1 MRRGF
6 TLLEVLVA
14 TTIMAI
20 AVTALVSNLTGSLRN
35 LDRLTQKDRA
45 VTLAKRKMEE
55 FLLNPGLPHYQ
66 RLSGR
71 WDRPHAND
79 RQGWLLSVT
88 PFDVPANSGPGGA
101 VLERLALEAWWLD
114 GAARRAYTLVAYRP
128 GVLIEADFIAPGVVR
143 E

>member
-20 AVTALVSNLTGSLRN
+20 AVTALVGNLTGSLRN

-45 VTLAKRKMEE
+45 ATLAKRKMEE
-55 FLLNPGLPHYQ
+55 LPLNPGLPRLQ
-66 RLSGR
+66 RLAGP
-71 WDRPHAND
+71 WDPPNASD
-79 RQGWLLSVT
+79 QQGWQLLVT
-88 PFDVPANSGPGGA
+88 PYDVPPQAGPGA
-101 VLERLALEAWWLD
+101 PILDRLQLDAWWMD
-114 GAARRAYTLVAYRP
+114 GGARRVYTLVAYRRGMLLETDFAA
-128 GVLIEADFIAPGVVR
+128 GVLR

>member
-45 VTLAKRKMEE
+45 ATLAKRKMEE
-55 FLLNPGLPHYQ
+55 FLLNPGLPHSQ
-66 RLSGR
+66 RLAGR
-71 WDRPHAND
+71 WDPPHAND
-79 RQGWLLSVT
+79 QQGWQLRVT
-88 PFDVPANSGPGGA
+88 SFDVPPTAGPGIP
-101 VLERLALEAWWLD
+101 VLERLELEAWWMD
-114 GAARRAYTLVAYRP
+114 GAARRAFTLVAYRP
-128 GVLIEADFIAPGVVR
+128 GVLTEADLIAPGVVR

>member
-20 AVTALVSNLTGSLRN
+20 AVTALVGNLTGSLRN

-45 VTLAKRKMEE
+45 ATLAKRKMEE
-55 FLLNPGLPHYQ
+55 LLLNPGLPHSQ
-66 RLSGR
+66 RLAGP
-71 WDRPHAND
+71 WDPPHAGEH
-79 RQGWLLSVT
+79 QGWQLRVT
-88 PFDVPANSGPGGA
+88 PFDVPPTAGPGTA
-101 VLERLALEAWWLD
+101 VLERLELGAWWMD
-114 GAARRAYTLVAYRP
+114 GSARRAYTLVAYRP
-128 GVLIEADFIAPGVVR
+128 GMLTEADFAAGALR

>member
-45 VTLAKRKMEE
+45 ATLAKRKMEE
-55 FLLNPGLPHYQ
+55 FLLNPALPHFQ
-66 RLSGR
+66 RLAGR
-71 WDRPHAND
+71 WDPPHAND
-79 RQGWLLSVT
+79 RQGWQLRVT
-88 PFDVPANSGPGGA
+88 PFDVPPTAGPGA
-101 VLERLALEAWWLD
+101 SVLDRLELEAWWTD
-114 GAARRAYTLVAYRP
+114 GAVRRAFILVAYRP
-128 GVLIEADFIAPGVVR
+128 GVLTEADLIAPGVVR

>member
-20 AVTALVSNLTGSLRN
+20 AVTALVGNLTGSLRN

-45 VTLAKRKMEE
+45 ATLAKRKMEE
-55 FLLNPGLPHYQ
+55 LLLNPGLPHSQ
-66 RLSGR
+66 RLAGP
-71 WDRPHAND
+71 WDPPHAGEH
-79 RQGWLLSVT
+79 QGWQLRVT
-88 PFDVPANSGPGGA
+88 PFDVPPTAGPGTA
-101 VLERLALEAWWLD
+101 VLERLELEAWWMD
-114 GAARRAYTLVAYRP
+114 GSARRAYTLVAYRP
-128 GVLIEADFIAPGVVR
+128 GMLTEADFAAGAWR

>member
-20 AVTALVSNLTGSLRN
+20 AVTALVGNLTGSLRN

-45 VTLAKRKMEE
+45 ATLAKRKMEE
-55 FLLNPGLPHYQ
+55 LLLTPALPRYE
-66 RLSGR
+66 RLAGR
-71 WDRPHAND
+71 WDAPYASD
-79 RQGWLLSVT
+79 QQGWQLRLT
-88 PFDVPANSGPGGA
+88 PFDVPEKAGPGMPMLDR
-101 VLERLALEAWWLD
+101 LELEAWWMD
-114 GAARRAYTLVAYRP
+114 GSSRRVYSLVAYRP
-128 GVLIEADFIAPGVVR
+128 GQLNAADFAAGMLR

>member
-20 AVTALVSNLTGSLRN
+20 AVTALVGNLTGSLRN

-45 VTLAKRKMEE
+45 ATLAKRKMEE
-55 FLLNPGLPHYQ
+55 LLLNPGLPRYEAIA
-66 RLSGR
+66 GK
-71 WDRPHAND
+71 WDPPNAD
-79 RQGWLLSVT
+79 EQQGWRLRVT
-88 PFDVPANSGPGGA
+88 PFDIPERPGPGA
-101 VLERLALEAWWLD
+101 PILERMELEAWWMD
-114 GAARRAYTLVAYRP
+114 GGARRTYTLVAYRR
-128 GVLIEADFIAPGVVR
+128 GVLYEADFIAGALR

>member
-20 AVTALVSNLTGSLRN
+20 AVTALVGNLTGSLRN

-45 VTLAKRKMEE
+45 AVLAKRKMEE
-55 FLLNPGLPHYQ
+55 LLLTPALPRHEH
-66 RLSGR
+66 LEGKMDAHVS
-71 WDRPHAND
+71 
-79 RQGWLLSVT
+79 WLLRVT
-88 PFDVPANSGPGGA
+88 PFDVPPKAGPGA
-101 VLERLALEAWWLD
+101 AILERLELEAWWMD
-114 GAARRAYTLVAYRP
+114 GAQRRVYDLVAYRP
-128 GVLIEADFIAPGVVR
+128 GVLLDTDFASGMLR